1 MEYWKSDTEA
11 IDLFLKMFDACMK
24 DSDVFEGLKKVNQ
37 LIWYDYTESGP
48 NCSYWVDTRD
58 GKISAGAGK
67 PAENPDLT
75 MSMSADDAH
84 RSWSNKLNPV
94 IAIARKQI
102 RVKGNATSRLR
113 LVPKLK
119 RVAEI
124 YNQVLTENGYS
135 NIILK

>member
-24 DSDVFEGLKKVNQ
+24 DSDVAEGLKKVNQ
-37 LIWYDYTESGP
+37 LIWYDYTESGS
-48 NCSYWVDTRD
+48 NCSYWVDARG

-102 RVKGNATSRLR
+102 RVKGNATSLLK